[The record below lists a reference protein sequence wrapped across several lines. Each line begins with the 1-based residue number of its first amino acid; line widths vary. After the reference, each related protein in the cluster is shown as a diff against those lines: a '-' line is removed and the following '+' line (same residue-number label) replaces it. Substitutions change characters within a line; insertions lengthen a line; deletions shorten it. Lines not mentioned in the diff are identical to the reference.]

1 MKIAFLGDVHFGIRN
16 DSEILSEYQKKF
28 FVDVFFPYLK
38 ENNIKK
44 VIQVGDFFDRRQYIN
59 FKTLHHIKEYFP
71 SLLIDNDVEMYVL
84 LGNHDTALKSSNHIN
99 SPSLLLSD
107 IPNIHVIDDLTEV
120 TISQNNENFTCAMIP
135 WINNSNY
142 SASIDFI
149 NKTNCDY
156 VAGHFELKG
165 FEMHRGH
172 VCETGMD
179 ISIFDR
185 FHKVISGHFHTKCD
199 RGNILYTGTPYELN
213 WNDWNDKKG
222 FWVLDTETHDIYFVP
237 NQNTLFHK
245 IEYWNTM
252 EKEIIR
258 LDPPTDSIKGK
269 YVKLI
274 CIKKEDDYAFEQ
286 FIKKSLSE
294 MPNDLN
300 VVLSSV
306 EMSDNMDIDTASKT
320 LTQLIIEN
328 VNSLDLTEV
337 TLAHDEL
344 KKSTIDLLVGIHAEV
359 GYEEL

>member
-16 DSEILSEYQKKF
+16 DSEILAEYQKKF
-28 FVDVFFPYLK
+28 FIDVFFPYLK
-38 ENNIKK
+38 ENGIRK

-59 FKTLHHIKEYFP
+59 FKTLHTLKEYFP
-71 SLLIDNDVEMYVL
+71 KLLQDYDVEIYVL

-99 SPSLLLSD
+99 SPNLLLSD
-107 IPNIHVIDDLTEV
+107 IPNIHVISTLTEL
-120 TISQNNENFTCAMIP
+120 TLNENNDTFTCAIIP

-142 SASIDFI
+142 AESISFI
-149 NKTNCDY
+149 NNTVCDY

-179 ISIFDR
+179 IEIFDR

-222 FWVLDTETHDIYFVP
+222 FWILDTNTHEINFTVNP
-237 NQNTLFHK
+237 HTLFHK
-245 IEYWNTM
+245 MEYWNTL
-252 EKEIIR
+252 ENEIVRI
-258 LDPPTDSIKGK
+258 DPPTDSIKGK
-269 YVKLI
+269 YIKLI
-274 CIKKEDDYAFEQ
+274 CIKKEDDLAFEQ
-286 FIKKSLSE
+286 FIKKSLME
-294 MPNDLN
+294 MPSDLN

-306 EMSDNMDIDTASKT
+306 EMTDDMDIDTANKT

-328 VNSLDLTEV
+328 VNNLDLSEMTADPED
-337 TLAHDEL
+337 LR
-344 KKSTIDLLVGIHAEV
+344 KSTIDLLVGIHAEI
-359 GYEEL
+359 GAEI